1 MNNNK
6 KMAYD
11 EIKGMLNT
19 MRHLS
24 ESSLN
29 KKRLIESEESETIE
43 PVNNDATQEQ
53 YDDIVVVNDVDVKLL
68 STDKLDIEL
77 KDEEKSNISQLIDSF
92 RQEVYQIPNL
102 SPGFTI
108 NENQIR
114 LDGSIDE
121 NEINF
126 VFVAGQNSGLYINS
140 DMLKIDLETLQML
153 EKLMK
158 FEQTFMTTIE
168 PLVRTRTDN

>member
-1 MNNNK
+1 
-6 KMAYD
+6 MAYD

>member
-1 MNNNK
+1 
-6 KMAYD
+6 MAYD

-140 DMLKIDLETLQML
+140 DMLKIDIETLQML

-158 FEQTFMTTIE
+158 FERTFMTTIE